1 MIRKALFA
9 AASIA
14 MLAGTPSFAAKPCRD
29 AHGRFAKCPAAA
41 VAAKPT
47 SVAKVKPAART
58 AAAPKGVHCKLNG
71 KFAKCGTPG
80 AKPA

>member
-14 MLAGTPSFAAKPCRD
+14 LLAATPSFGAAKPCRD
-29 AHGRFAKCPAAA
+29 AHGHFTKCGAA
-41 VAAKPT
+41 VAAKP
-47 SVAKVKPAART
+47 
-58 AAAPKGVHCKLNG
+58 VHCKLNG

-80 AKPA
+80 ARPV